1 MKDLKNKIDILEISG
16 EEQDE
21 LNCIWQQ
28 IEYLNDDKESTS
40 VKFLQL
46 KGQLKRA
53 RQRKLRRV
61 YASVSSVAAVL
72 FIIFLAY
79 NFKYN
84 ENNIAQTVSFD
95 YKETGVSA
103 LNTEVTLLVNG
114 HQYGLTTKSASL
126 SLQDTIISVLNGDG
140 KKVSNVA
147 SNEMLTV
154 KVPVGHQFEMT
165 LSDGTKVK
173 LNSDSEL
180 TYPAKFEGK
189 NRCVKIV
196 GEAYFDVKRNEN
208 MPFIVSVDGKYD
220 VKVLGTSFN
229 IDSYSGSNV
238 SRTTLVSGKVKV
250 LFAGSDN
257 EVDLVPSEQ
266 LVYDNMKCVE
276 VKKVNTESCT
286 SWMEKRFV
294 FDNESLS
301 EIARKMSRCYGM
313 DVFVGENYRDYSFSG
328 RVSYNRGIA
337 YFIKVL
343 KDTEGIQCE
352 FKNGTLLIGV
362 KN

>member
-1 MKDLKNKIDILEISG
+1 MKDLKNKIDISEMS
-16 EEQDE
+16 EKEQNE
-21 LNCIWQQ
+21 LDNVWQQ
-28 IEYLNDDKESTS
+28 MEYLHDDKENTS

-46 KGQLKRA
+46 KGQIKRA
-53 RQRKLRRV
+53 KQRKIRRL
-61 YASVSSVAAVL
+61 SVSISSLAAAL
-72 FIIFLAY
+72 LIAFIVY
-79 NFKYN
+79 NFKN
-84 ENNIAQTVSFD
+84 DGDVAQTISFD

-103 LNTEVTLLVNG
+103 LDTKVTLVVNG
-114 HQYGLTTKSASL
+114 HQYGLNTKAASL
-126 SLQDTIISVLNGDG
+126 SQQDTTTSILNEDG
-140 KKVSNVA
+140 KKVRDVA

-165 LSDGTKVK
+165 LSDGTKVW

-189 NRCVKIV
+189 DRCVKIV
-196 GEAYFDVKRNEN
+196 GEAYFDVKRNEK

-229 IDSYSGSNV
+229 IDSYSGSGV
-238 SRTTLVSGKVKV
+238 SRTTLVSGKVRV

-257 EVDLVPSEQ
+257 EVDLTPSEQ
-266 LVYDNMKCVE
+266 LVYDDMKCVE
-276 VKKVNTESCT
+276 VKKVNTESYT

-294 FDNESLS
+294 FDNEPLS

-313 DVFVGENYRDYSFSG
+313 DVFVGENYRDYCFSG
-328 RVSYNRGIA
+328 RVGYNRGIA
-337 YFIKVL
+337 FFIKVL
-343 KDTEGIQCE
+343 KETEGIQCE